1 MSQFSIYTTGGKLVE
16 GGSSKDTVESNLI
29 EELGV
34 IPPWQACYCDPETG
48 ILIHLFT
55 AKKRDSGSATRKANN
70 YYGVY
75 TDTEAS
81 QTELF
86 HSLANKLT
94 GQFENETTGWER
106 VSSKD
111 HLKSQLSDPS
121 QIAAVTRP
129 ERQSITLGEQGF
141 VSLLE
146 KPDNQL
152 RLSFDCIEAFREC
165 VGLAISS
172 ETGIRYATE
181 LKSMNSETTPLLVE
195 YGDALEMP
203 DQTACLLSN
212 QFDEVARSRRN
223 QHINRVENSLRSFD
237 KAINTEAVDVLT
249 AIDALERLTSALT
262 EGESLTRLT
271 FDNPTLSDITTAIKS
286 QWSTITKE
294 SAPDVFDK
302 FQQLD
307 SYKPD
312 YKRECKQKLLRLL
325 QSKID
330 SLETTHLD

>member
-16 GGSSKDTVESNLI
+16 GSSSKESVESNLI

-34 IPPWQACYCDPETG
+34 IPPWQACYCVPETG
-48 ILIHLFT
+48 LLIHLFT

-94 GQFENETTGWER
+94 GQFEDETTGWER

-121 QIAAVTRP
+121 QIATVTQP
-129 ERQSITLGEQGF
+129 ERWPITLGELAF

-146 KPDNQL
+146 KPDTQL

-172 ETGIRYATE
+172 ETGIRYATK
-181 LKSMNSETTPLLVE
+181 LKSMHSETTPLLVE
-195 YGDALEMP
+195 YGDALEVS
-203 DQTACLLSN
+203 DQTAHLLSN
-212 QFDEVARSRRN
+212 QFDEVAQSRRN
-223 QHINRVENSLRSFD
+223 QHIKRVENSLESFE
-237 KAINTEAVDVLT
+237 KAINTETEDVLT
-249 AIDALERLTSALT
+249 AIDTLERLTSALEKEDNLT
-262 EGESLTRLT
+262 ELT
-271 FDNPTLSDITTAIKS
+271 FDNPILSDITTEIKS
-286 QWSTITKE
+286 QWSIITRE
-294 SAPDVFDK
+294 STPDVFDK

-307 SYKPD
+307 SHKPD
-312 YKRECKQKLLRLL
+312 YKRECKEKLLDLL
-325 QSKID
+325 HSKIG